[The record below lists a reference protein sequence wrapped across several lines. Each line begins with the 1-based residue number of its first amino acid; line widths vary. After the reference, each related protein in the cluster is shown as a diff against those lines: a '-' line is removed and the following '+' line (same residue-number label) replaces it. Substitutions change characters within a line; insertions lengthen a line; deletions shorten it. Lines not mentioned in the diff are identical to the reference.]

1 MDVKT
6 CITSCY
12 SLKKCYIYFLR
23 PLFDIFSRIPSTKTI
38 KSSGLIINFN
48 ELALKYW
55 NINVKAAESREGL
68 WMVGVE
74 KCSLLSLKMHQFKK
88 KKRENLNLNKN
99 YDFQSWQMKLWKENL
114 VLYTCYWS
122 GWWWGWRLERTA
134 TTR

>member
-1 MDVKT
+1 MYHIMLFVK
-6 CITSCY
+6 S
-12 SLKKCYIYFLR
+12 YIYFLR
-23 PLFDIFSRIPSTKTI
+23 PFFDIFFFQPSPAPKLL
-38 KSSGLIINFN
+38 KVDGLIINFN

-55 NINVKAAESREGL
+55 NINVKAAESRKGL
-68 WMVGVE
+68 GMVGVE